1 MALIFE
7 NFWQTLYGKDL
18 DELGVVVPRVVEEI
32 SGPKVLVTECIPECM
47 LLHKLNIQTYY
58 L

>member
-1 MALIFE
+1 MVSFYSECTIALIFE
-7 NFWQTLYGKDL
+7 NLWQTLYGKDL

-47 LLHKLNIQTYY
+47 LTT
-58 L
+58 